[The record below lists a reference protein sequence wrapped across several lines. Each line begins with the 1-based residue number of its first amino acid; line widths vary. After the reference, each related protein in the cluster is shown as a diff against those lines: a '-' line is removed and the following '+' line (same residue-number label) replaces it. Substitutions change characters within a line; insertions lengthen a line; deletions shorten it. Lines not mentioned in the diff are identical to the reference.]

1 MSKTWAAGFLAGGVL
16 MAASSNA
23 GDESF
28 APTRQGGGFVYA
40 SAVGPVDEKGAL
52 VPGDVKAQT
61 RRALENLDKRLQG
74 AGSSLAMAAAVN
86 VYLKSPA
93 DFEAMNEAYRELLA
107 KDPPTRTTIGAR
119 GATAGALVEVGAI
132 GIREGGERR
141 VVHPGDWAASP
152 RPYSYGI
159 LSGDTLFLS
168 GLIARSGTDNKFV
181 PGDVKAQVKTVLDN
195 GGAILKAAGLSHA
208 DVVQSRLYIP
218 DTALFADMNAAYR
231 AFFAKDP
238 PVRATVKAG
247 LTSSDYLFEA
257 TMVAVK
263 GAREVVTTPN
273 ADGTAGTPNP
283 NLSSAIRAG
292 KRLWVSGVLGNT
304 ETTRGDA
311 AAQTRETLA
320 RVGRTLKA
328 AGFSWEDVREAVVY
342 VSDLQYWPAVA
353 RVWAEQFPK
362 EKPAGVVIETPLV
375 APDGLV
381 EIMVS
386 AAKE

>member
-1 MSKTWAAGFLAGGVL
+1 MSKAWAGFLAGGVL
-16 MAASSNA
+16 MAASA
-23 GDESF
+23 RAEDGSF
-28 APTRQGGGFVYA
+28 APTRRAGGFVYA
-40 SAVGPVDEKGAL
+40 SAVGPVDDKGAL

-61 RRALENLDKRLQG
+61 KWALENLDKRLQG
-74 AGSSLAMAAAVN
+74 AGSSLAMAAAVS
-86 VYLKSPA
+86 VYLKNPA
-93 DFEAMNEAYRELLA
+93 DFDAMNEAYRGFFA
-107 KDPPTRTTIGAR
+107 RDPPSRTTIGAR
-119 GATAGALVEVGAI
+119 GATKDALVEVGAV
-132 GIREGGERR
+132 GIPTGGERR
-141 VVHPGDWAASP
+141 VVHPSDWKASP

-168 GLIARSGTDNKFV
+168 GLIARSGKDNQFV

-195 GGAILKAAGLSHA
+195 GGAILTAAGLTHA

-218 DTALFADMNAAYR
+218 DPALFADMNTAYR
-231 AFFAKDP
+231 AFFPKDP

-247 LTSSDYLFEA
+247 LTSPDYLFEA
-257 TMVAVK
+257 TLVAVK

-273 ADGTAGTPNP
+273 ADGSAGTPNP

-292 KRLWVSGVLGNT
+292 NRLWVSGVLGNT
-304 ETTRGDA
+304 EATRGDA

-320 RVGRTLKA
+320 RVGRALKA
-328 AGFSWEDVREAVVY
+328 AEFSWADVREAVVY

-353 RVWAEQFPK
+353 KVWAEQFPK
-362 EKPAGVVIETPLV
+362 EKPAGVLIETPLV

-386 AAKE
+386 AAKD